1 MHLKRSIEVP
11 VTQAPVISHAPP
23 PPTPSKPVVESSLA
37 APTSPSTSS
46 KKTNP
51 FINDSAE
58 KSAKLAALEASGSS
72 AYVLVSSPTV
82 CIKLL

>member
-11 VTQAPVISHAPP
+11 VAQAPVISHTPPP
-23 PPTPSKPVVESSLA
+23 PPTPSKPVVESSPVPP
-37 APTSPSTSS
+37 PTPS
-46 KKTNP
+46 KNTNP
-51 FINDSAE
+51 FINVSAD

-82 CIKLL
+82 CIKHL